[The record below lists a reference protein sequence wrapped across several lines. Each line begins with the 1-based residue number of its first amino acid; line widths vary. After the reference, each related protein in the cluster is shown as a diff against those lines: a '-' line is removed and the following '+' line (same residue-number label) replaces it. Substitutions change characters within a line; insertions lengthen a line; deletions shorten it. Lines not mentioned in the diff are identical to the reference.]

1 MLLLLFAG
9 IGCLALL
16 GFEITR
22 MRTAV
27 ERDRQRAL
35 KSVRTAAGVI
45 SAPRA
50 PQARRSLVVTR
61 VAPHLAALHRR
72 LWRKQ
77 TDDAIATELA
87 RAGASRRLTAELF
100 MALRVALT
108 VVLFAFGL
116 LIAHGAGRVLLALV
130 FGVAGIII
138 PGFLLSKAATRR
150 AEKIDMELPH
160 FVDQL
165 ALIIEAGMG
174 FDAAVT
180 YLADVSEG
188 PLGEEMRRVLTELR
202 VGESRRTA
210 IRNFAVRV
218 GSEDT
223 MAFANAVLASDQL
236 GSPLG
241 GILRSQ
247 ASDLRHRRQIHAEE
261 RAQKAP
267 VKMLLPMAIFIL
279 PVMFVIIL
287 APAFLGSHGLL

>member
-1 MLLLLFAG
+1 MLLLLIAG

-16 GFEITR
+16 GFELTR
-22 MRTAV
+22 SKAATAR
-27 ERDRQRAL
+27 ERDRAL
-35 KSVRTAAGVI
+35 KSVRAHAGAVAL
-45 SAPRA
+45 SAP
-50 PQARRSLVVTR
+50 QSRRSLVR
-61 VAPHLAALHRR
+61 ERIAPFLASVHRKV
-72 LWRKQ
+72 WPKQ

-100 MALRVALT
+100 MALRVALAT
-108 VVLFAFGL
+108 VGL
-116 LIAHGAGRVLLALV
+116 LLGFFVAHGAGRFLLGVV
-130 FGVAGIII
+130 FAAAGILV

-150 AEKIDMELPH
+150 AEKIDTELPH

-174 FDAAVT
+174 FDAAVS
-180 YLADVSEG
+180 YLADVSDG

-202 VGESRRTA
+202 VGESRKTA

-218 GSEDT
+218 GSDDT

-241 GILRSQ
+241 GILKSQ
-247 ASDLRHRRQIHAEE
+247 ASDLRHRRQMYAEE

-279 PVMFVIIL
+279 PVMFILIL
-287 APAFLGSHGLL
+287 APAFLGSHGVL

>member
-1 MLLLLFAG
+1 MFLLLLAG
-9 IGCLALL
+9 IGCFALC
-16 GFEITR
+16 GFHLVR
-22 MRTAV
+22 MRTVV
-27 ERDRQRAL
+27 ERERYNAL
-35 KSVRTAAGVI
+35 KTVRAMGASATAT
-45 SAPRA
+45 PEH
-50 PQARRSLVVTR
+50 ARRSLFSL
-61 VAPHLAALHRR
+61 HLAPRLASIHRK
-72 LWRKQ
+72 LWRRQ
-77 TDDAIATELA
+77 TDDQLAMELA
-87 RAGASRRLTAELF
+87 RAGASRRFTAELF
-100 MALRVALT
+100 MALRVGLT
-108 VVLFAFGL
+108 VAGL
-116 LIAHGAGRVLLALV
+116 LFGFVIAHGAGRILLGLV
-130 FGVAGIII
+130 FAAAGILF
-138 PGFLLSKAATRR
+138 PGFFLSKAAARR
-150 AEKIDMELPH
+150 AEKIDTELPH

-180 YLADVSEG
+180 YLADVSDG

-202 VGESRRTA
+202 VGESRRSA

-218 GSEDT
+218 GTEDT

-287 APAFLGSHGLL
+287 GPAFLGSHGLL

>member
-9 IGCLALL
+9 IGCLALF
-16 GFEITR
+16 GFEVTR

-27 ERDRQRAL
+27 ERDRQKAL
-35 KSVRTAAGVI
+35 KSVRTAAGVV
-45 SAPRA
+45 SAPKA
-50 PQARRSLVVTR
+50 AHVRRSLVAAR

-77 TDDAIATELA
+77 TDDVIATELA

-100 MALRVALT
+100 MALRVGLT
-108 VVLFAFGL
+108 AVLFAFGL
-116 LIAHGAGRVLLALV
+116 LIGHGAGRVLLPLV

>member
-1 MLLLLFAG
+1 MFLLLVAG
-9 IGCLALL
+9 IGCLALC
-16 GFEITR
+16 GFQVVR
-22 MRTAV
+22 ARTAV
-27 ERDRQRAL
+27 ERERVNAL
-35 KSVRTAAGVI
+35 KTVRAFAA
-45 SAPRA
+45 APA
-50 PQARRSLVVTR
+50 MVPLQSRRSLFVTHA
-61 VAPHLAALHRR
+61 APRLAAIHRR
-72 LWRKQ
+72 LWRRQ
-77 TDDAIATELA
+77 TDDKIATELA
-87 RAGASRRLTAELF
+87 RAGASRRFNAELF
-100 MALRVALT
+100 MALRVGTTL
-108 VVLFAFGL
+108 LGFLLGF
-116 LIAHGAGRVLLALV
+116 LIAHGVGRFLLGLA
-130 FGVAGIII
+130 FAAAGILF
-138 PGFLLSKAATRR
+138 PGFFLSKAATRR

-188 PLGEEMRRVLTELR
+188 PLGDEMRRVLTELR

-247 ASDLRHRRQIHAEE
+247 ASDLRHRRQTSAEE

-279 PVMFVIIL
+279 PVMFVLIL
-287 APAFLGSHGLL
+287 APAVLGSHGLL

>member
-1 MLLLLFAG
+1 MFLLLLAG
-9 IGCLALL
+9 IGCLALC
-16 GFEITR
+16 GFQVVR
-22 MRTAV
+22 MRTVVAR
-27 ERDRQRAL
+27 ERSNALRTVRAMAANA
-35 KSVRTAAGVI
+35 TAA
-45 SAPRA
+45 
-50 PQARRSLVVTR
+50 PQHARRSLF
-61 VAPHLAALHRR
+61 ALHLAPRLAAIHRK

-77 TDDAIATELA
+77 SDDELAMELA
-87 RAGASRRLTAELF
+87 RAGASRRFTAELF
-100 MALRVALT
+100 MAVRVGATLAGF
-108 VVLFAFGL
+108 LFGFV
-116 LIAHGAGRVLLALV
+116 IAHGAGRFLLGLV
-130 FGVAGIII
+130 FAAAGILF
-138 PGFLLSKAATRR
+138 PGFFLSKAAARR

-202 VGESRRTA
+202 VGESRRSA

-241 GILRSQ
+241 GILRAQ
-247 ASDLRHRRQIHAEE
+247 ASDLRQRRQIHAEE

-287 APAFLGSHGLL
+287 GPAFLGSHGLL